1 MKKKLLNIF
10 LFILLAITA
19 GLAIYMIV
27 EGSKMEKPMAATSAN
42 LLWSYILIALAIVSA
57 LFCAVWGMLKN
68 PTGIKGSLISLAIIV
83 VVIVAS
89 YLIAAGRTIE
99 IPDLATGGFFPH
111 NETVIADSSILVT
124 YVALCGT
131 VVAALFSEI
140 YKAFK

>member
-1 MKKKLLNIF
+1 MKKKLLNIV
-10 LFILLAITA
+10 LFILIAITIA
-19 GLAIYMIV
+19 LAIYMVV
-27 EGSKMEKPMAATSAN
+27 EGARVEKPEAATSAT
-42 LLWSYILIALAIVSA
+42 LIWSYVLIALAIVSA

-68 PTGIKGSLISLAIIV
+68 PAGLKGSLLSFGAI
-83 VVIVAS
+83 VVIVVAA

-124 YVALCGT
+124 YVAMGGA
-131 VVAALFSEI
+131 VIAALFSEI